1 MRRPVCL
8 IGLAFVVLIRL
19 YLYVHPLPPAELGGI
34 HKSSVIL
41 TGQVDKKEYRISEK
55 NSEEQKILVL
65 YLKNVQVINPQT
77 KNLNIEG
84 VICYLE
90 GGQEPRMGSC
100 VRLQGKL
107 YAFDRASNPG
117 EFDVGQYYQILG
129 IQAKVQNAVL
139 LEESEACDAF
149 REGLYRVRT
158 CLSAYWMP
166 VSGKKTL
173 PL

>member
-100 VRLQGKL
+100 VSLQGKL

-117 EFDVGQYYQILG
+117 EFDVGQYYQIL
-129 IQAKVQNAVL
+129 
-139 LEESEACDAF
+139 
-149 REGLYRVRT
+149 
-158 CLSAYWMP
+158 
-166 VSGKKTL
+166 
-173 PL
+173 